1 MWDLVTQHCVQ
12 TCVEH
17 TSEVWSFDIS
27 PDETRLIAGSAD
39 NMIRLWNLRAEG
51 EAVLTAVDHVSS
63 STAASGGL
71 IELVGGSEAAATLG
85 EASTGVTVA
94 ASTATEEH
102 GMVYYVNYSLVC
114 SCVFLHQ
121 MCAA

>member
-1 MWDLVTQHCVQ
+1 MCLYVDGVCQVWDLVTQHCIQ

-17 TSEVWSFDIS
+17 TSEVWSFDVS

-39 NMIRLWNLRAEG
+39 NMIRMWNLRAEG
-51 EAVLTAVDHVSS
+51 EAVLTTVDHSAS
-63 STAASGGL
+63 STAASSGL

-85 EASTGVTVA
+85 EASTTATVA

-102 GMVYYVNYSLVC
+102 GMIL
-114 SCVFLHQ
+114 
-121 MCAA
+121 M